1 MFRRAALRFVPHWT
15 PRSREFSVSPY
26 LNKAPVAVGP
36 KDSKVVFKT
45 PEQQKQ
51 EEALS
56 GYITIDTPV
65 RNILFKCQVYLI
77 ILILVIPNLKN
88 NYLSISM

>member
-1 MFRRAALRFVPHWT
+1 M
-15 PRSREFSVSPY
+15 SPY
-26 LNKAPVAVGP
+26 LSKAPVAVGP

-45 PEQQKQ
+45 PEQQKH

-65 RNILFKCQVYLI
+65 RNILFKCRVYLLI
-77 ILILVIPNLKN
+77 ILIQLFLT
-88 NYLSISM
+88 